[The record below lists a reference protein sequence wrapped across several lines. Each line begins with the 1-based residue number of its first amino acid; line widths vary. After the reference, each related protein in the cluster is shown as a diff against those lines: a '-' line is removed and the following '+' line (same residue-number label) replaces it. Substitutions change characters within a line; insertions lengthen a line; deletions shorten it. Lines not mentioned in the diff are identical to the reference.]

1 MAWRGLARDAAAAYL
16 RRGGAPARVFSA
28 VSRAPGPVVAN
39 PGGELRAFGLFRSPM
54 ARRADAFEVPSAAGR
69 HGAQGVWSRSS
80 VPALVRAGAPNSRA
94 LPFLVGRVVR
104 GFYPQLSGHKLVKG
118 LGMGSTLAA
127 TFCSQKVVYAEEV
140 AEQPSEGLI
149 GPSTKHQISKL
160 WTIIRKYQ
168 LPVGLIALIALG
180 WQNPLGLFINVL
192 LILYSS
198 RPSPYSIYLFL
209 QEVRHG
215 EMHQNRAFWKEEA
228 VLTRK
233 VDTKDYKLFSI
244 GTVESAD
251 REVLHVIGILGN
263 WWIYRA
269 SYGKSFSRGLYW
281 KEFPH
286 LTLSKNLFV
295 MGGRKIGVAVDFSS
309 CSKAALR
316 WASTNLTRS
325 GDQLVLIH
333 VNSSYHNEQG
343 AVQLWEQS
351 GSPLIPL
358 AEFSDPHVAKTY
370 AVSPDKETLEI
381 LNQMSN
387 QRGVE
392 VLAKILY
399 GDPAKKLY
407 EAVDLV
413 PLNCLVVGNRGLST
427 LKRAL
432 MGSVSSYIVNNATCP
447 VTVVKENI

>member
-1 MAWRGLARDAAAAYL
+1 M
-16 RRGGAPARVFSA
+16 
-28 VSRAPGPVVAN
+28 
-39 PGGELRAFGLFRSPM
+39 LFLI
-54 ARRADAFEVPSAAGR
+54 
-69 HGAQGVWSRSS
+69 
-80 VPALVRAGAPNSRA
+80 LVR
-94 LPFLVGRVVR
+94 
-104 GFYPQLSGHKLVKG
+104 
-118 LGMGSTLAA
+118 
-127 TFCSQKVVYAEEV
+127 
-140 AEQPSEGLI
+140 EQ
-149 GPSTKHQISKL
+149 
-160 WTIIRKYQ
+160 
-168 LPVGLIALIALG
+168 
-180 WQNPLGLFINVL
+180 
-192 LILYSS
+192 
-198 RPSPYSIYLFL
+198 
-209 QEVRHG
+209 
-215 EMHQNRAFWKEEA
+215 
-228 VLTRK
+228 
-233 VDTKDYKLFSI
+233 
-244 GTVESAD
+244 
-251 REVLHVIGILGN
+251 
-263 WWIYRA
+263 
-269 SYGKSFSRGLYW
+269 
-281 KEFPH
+281 
-286 LTLSKNLFV
+286 NLFV

-427 LKRAL
+427 LKRYL
-432 MGSVSSYIVNNATCP
+432 NTSLFYLITKHKTFIRLRIVGRCMIPSQLSRGTFL
-447 VTVVKENI
+447 I